1 MTTFDAI
8 QGVLNACQALPTVLT
23 GGQPD
28 LHHLDGLRNSGCAVV
43 LDLRAP
49 HEPRGYDEPREV
61 TTRGMSYVNIPVGTA
76 PLSDQLMAEILDVL
90 RGHAGKTIF
99 FHCASANRV
108 GGALLP
114 HLILDHDMEEDDALV
129 IARRVGLRAPELE
142 QWGLDYARRYRQ
154 GSGA

>member
-1 MTTFDAI
+1 MTSFDAI

-28 LHHLDGLRNSGCAVV
+28 LHHLEALKAAGCAVV

-49 HEPRGYDEPREV
+49 HEPRGYDEAREV
-61 TTRGMSYVNIPVGTA
+61 AARGMQYVNIPVGTT
-76 PLSDQLMAEILDVL
+76 PLSDQLMAAILDVL
-90 RGHAGKTIF
+90 RAHAGKTIF

-114 HLILDHDMEEDDALV
+114 HLILDQDMEEEDA
-129 IARRVGLRAPELE
+129 IAIAGRVGLRSPELL
-142 QWGLDYARRYRQ
+142 QWGLGYSQRHR
-154 GSGA
+154 

>member
-1 MTTFDAI
+1 
-8 QGVLNACQALPTVLT
+8 
-23 GGQPD
+23 
-28 LHHLDGLRNSGCAVV
+28 
-43 LDLRAP
+43 
-49 HEPRGYDEPREV
+49 
-61 TTRGMSYVNIPVGTA
+61 MSYVNIPVGTA

-142 QWGLDYARRYRQ
+142 QWGLDYSRRHRQ